1 MHPTRGGF
9 LFLSHDGGSLTDRE
23 KLRTALKLRE
33 RDLRRVHLPFS
44 QLQNATPSRD
54 SQMTLLP
61 FTATFQS
68 ISSCDHAP
76 DLVIAMEIALG
87 VDDRREHVQGLAQ
100 QRIAIRCH
108 RAEKSRHQFH
118 PG

>member
-1 MHPTRGGF
+1 
-9 LFLSHDGGSLTDRE
+9 
-23 KLRTALKLRE
+23 
-33 RDLRRVHLPFS
+33 
-44 QLQNATPSRD
+44 
-54 SQMTLLP
+54 
-61 FTATFQS
+61 
-68 ISSCDHAP
+68 
-76 DLVIAMEIALG
+76 MEIALG